1 VYRTVGAYALTSGGS
16 ALQVLTN
23 DSTNSG
29 ATLFSTQFAPT
40 LFFPSVA
47 TANWSLFVT
56 EFDLPVD
63 ISGDQ
68 VATLGPLIQFTLAGG
83 GIDIASVSYTMTAGV
98 QDPSQLEL
106 ADGLGSFVPASYG
119 ALAGFTEV
127 RNDQVPFTNSAG
139 LLVRSIF
146 AGPTGKGW
154 AIRDRPGQTYPAG
167 FLAGF
172 PDLWIVPEVDDTA
185 NTVNFGSPTAVDVFG
200 GYAGATPRLTSVNM
214 YGDAQGAAASYAL
227 NLSDIPIKVDEIRPS
242 SGFGGTANRIDV
254 RAANGTVSSPPTYL
268 NSRGTACCTARVFWN
283 ASISQWVISGIAN
296 NYVNVTSVT
305 HTSATDFT
313 VTFTDAIDV
322 SGAVA
327 SVTFFR
333 AGSHEYFAQVV
344 ALTVTDIDVKV
355 VNAAGGSVTPAG
367 NDGVMIVI
375 HGMVL

>member
-1 VYRTVGAYALTSGGS
+1 
-16 ALQVLTN
+16 
-23 DSTNSG
+23 
-29 ATLFSTQFAPT
+29 LFSTQFAPT

-83 GIDIASVSYTMTAGV
+83 AIDIASVSYTMTAGV

-127 RNDQVPFTNSAG
+127 RNDQVPFTNSSG

-242 SGFGGTANRIDV
+242 SGFGGIAERIDV
-254 RAANGTVSSPPTYL
+254 RASDGTVSFPPAYL
-268 NSRGTACCTARVFWN
+268 NSRGTACCTARVRWD
-283 ASISQWVISGIAN
+283 SGTSQWVISGTAGS
-296 NYVNVTSVT
+296 YVNVTSVT
-305 HTSATDFT
+305 HTSATEFS
-313 VTFTDAIDV
+313 VTFTDDIDV